1 MLSDT
6 LQRVTLSA
14 PCCRPYPHMTSFH
27 LSQGNQAS
35 ADTLSFELDSINVIA
50 IDVQV
55 CTHIL
60 CSKEMLQST
69 RSQTVVWSWARNV
82 RTGAIKASFV

>member
-6 LQRVTLSA
+6 LQRVKLSA

-27 LSQGNQAS
+27 MSQGNQAS